1 VPQLPKKHES
11 LREFC
16 ILYRTHA
23 QSRALE
29 EVMIEASIPYQI
41 VGGLK
46 FYERKEIKDVLAY
59 LRLTLN
65 FRDLV
70 SLRRVINEPPRG
82 IGDKSYSVIRDFI
95 LNFRQSSS
103 GVILNPNASE
113 GEGSQNNQM

>member
-1 VPQLPKKHES
+1 DRFIRAKKMQAQYSKNPALGSGFGRALVPQLPKQHES

-16 ILYRTHA
+16 ILYRTHV

-29 EVMIEASIPYQI
+29 EVMIEAFIPYQI

-59 LRLTLN
+59 LRLTIN

-70 SLRRVINEPPRG
+70 SLKRVINEPP
-82 IGDKSYSVIRDFI
+82 
-95 LNFRQSSS
+95 
-103 GVILNPNASE
+103 
-113 GEGSQNNQM
+113 

>member
-1 VPQLPKKHES
+1 MPQLQKSTNS
-11 LREFC
+11 LKEFC

-29 EVMIEASIPYQI
+29 EVLIEASIPYQI

-46 FYERKEIKDVLAY
+46 FYERKEIKDMLAY

-70 SLRRVINEPPRG
+70 SLKRVINEPPRG
-82 IGDKSYSVIRDFI
+82 IGDKSYEVIRDFI
-95 LNFRQSSS
+95 LNLQIV
-103 GVILNPNASE
+103 GASCQP
-113 GEGSQNNQM
+113 SRKQAIA